1 VRISSNGRTYVFAP
15 VFAPRQ
21 DVHFHNG
28 AVMAAEGV
36 IASIER

>member
-1 VRISSNGRTYVFAP
+1 VRISSNGRAY